1 MAKNTTKFLRKW
13 KKRCALYPAKK
24 IGFGHHKMQHSNHDT
39 WKTGNLAIKGLNQGI
54 PHSENR
60 DDKSYSGLEL
70 GGDEN
75 SGPRA

>member
-1 MAKNTTKFLRKW
+1 MVKKGAPFIPPKNF
-13 KKRCALYPAKK
+13 
-24 IGFGHHKMQHSNHDT
+24 GFGYHKMQHSNHDT
-39 WKTGNLAIKGLNQGI
+39 WKTGNLAIKGLNRGI